1 MFPPPHHHTVV
12 LYQPVLALA
21 IDSELRCGQVFCT
34 IASIGMASSLCSL
47 INCFKYASTA
57 STESKCINS
66 WSLERDCGKEVKVTS
81 LPKSI
86 EFRCSINSSTVID
99 SLLSALKFV
108 AVSVLSVAKAVG
120 VIPNSR
126 ITDRDIANNF
136 LNIGYLQIDIDG

>member
-1 MFPPPHHHTVV
+1 M
-12 LYQPVLALA
+12 
-21 IDSELRCGQVFCT
+21 
-34 IASIGMASSLCSL
+34 
-47 INCFKYASTA
+47 
-57 STESKCINS
+57 
-66 WSLERDCGKEVKVTS
+66 
-81 LPKSI
+81 
-86 EFRCSINSSTVID
+86 ID